1 MGKSSPPPP
10 PDFAAA
16 AQATAQGNLEATRAA
31 VQANRAN
38 QITPWGSLTWSQNPD
53 ASTFDADAYNRALES
68 YNNAL
73 EAHNRQ
79 TSGQGSAGGFGRN
92 IDDDDSRFGGLSGFS
107 RSGGFAGSIRS
118 VFARLGQGGSSGG
131 SLIAPRREDFMRVNP
146 DSGWEQRV
154 TLTPEAQAAL
164 DQQLELNQKYGEVAN
179 IGFDRARSI
188 FENPELDVGALPQR
202 GINVGQTAQEAI
214 LSRLNPQLS
223 QQEEALRTRLANQ
236 GITLGSDAYNREMMA
251 QGQRANDLTMQ
262 AALQGI
268 NLDQANRSA
277 ALQEQAYLQ
286 DRPLNLIN
294 ALRTGN
300 QVQAPQ
306 FQQFA
311 QQATTAG
318 PDLLNA
324 ANAQYGAA
332 VDATNARN
340 AQRSG
345 MMSGLLGLG
354 LGVAGLPVA
363 GGSLGGN
370 FLGGLFR

>member
-1 MGKSSPPPP
+1 MGKRSSAPPP
-10 PDFAAA
+10 PDYRAA
-16 AQATAQGNLEATRAA
+16 AQETAAGNLESARLATRA
-31 VQANRAN
+31 NRVD
-38 QITPWGSLTWSQNPD
+38 QFTPFGSLTYTDLGNDRW
-53 ASTFDADAYNRALES
+53 
-68 YNNAL
+68 
-73 EAHNRQ
+73 RQ
-79 TSGQGSAGGFGRN
+79 DMN
-92 IDDDDSRFGGLSGFS
+92 
-107 RSGGFAGSIRS
+107 
-118 VFARLGQGGSSGG
+118 
-131 SLIAPRREDFMRVNP
+131 
-146 DSGWEQRV
+146 
-154 TLTPEAQAAL
+154 LTPQAQQAL
-164 DQQLELNQKYGEVAN
+164 NQQLDLNQKYGEVAN

-251 QGQRANDLTMQ
+251 HGQRANDLTMQ

-340 AQRSG
+340 AQSWG
-345 MMSGLLGLG
+345 MMGGLLGLG

-363 GGSLGGN
+363 GAGGAAGGSLGGN

>member
-1 MGKSSPPPP
+1 MGKRSSAPPP
-10 PDFAAA
+10 PDYRAA
-16 AQATAQGNLEATRAA
+16 AQETAAGNLESARLATRA
-31 VQANRAN
+31 NRVD
-38 QITPWGSLTWSQNPD
+38 QFTPYGSLTYTDLGNDRW
-53 ASTFDADAYNRALES
+53 
-68 YNNAL
+68 
-73 EAHNRQ
+73 RQ
-79 TSGQGSAGGFGRN
+79 
-92 IDDDDSRFGGLSGFS
+92 D
-107 RSGGFAGSIRS
+107 
-118 VFARLGQGGSSGG
+118 
-131 SLIAPRREDFMRVNP
+131 MR
-146 DSGWEQRV
+146 
-154 TLTPEAQAAL
+154 LTPQAQQAL
-164 DQQLELNQKYGEVAN
+164 NQQLDLNQKYGEVAN

-251 QGQRANDLTMQ
+251 HGQRANDLTMQ

-286 DRPLNLIN
+286 DRPLHLIN

-332 VDATNARN
+332 VDAANARN
-340 AQRSG
+340 AQT
-345 MMSGLLGLG
+345 SGLLGGLFGVG